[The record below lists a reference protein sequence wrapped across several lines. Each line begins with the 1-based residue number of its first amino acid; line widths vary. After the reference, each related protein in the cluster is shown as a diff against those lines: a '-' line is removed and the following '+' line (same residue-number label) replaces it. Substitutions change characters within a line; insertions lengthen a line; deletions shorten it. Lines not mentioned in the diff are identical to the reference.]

1 MRAVLVALLIA
12 FPVLA
17 SEGAEPGAGPSILL
31 TQIPRAASHR
41 SPAGSL
47 EEADLPEGSRI
58 VIVDRSGARPRVL
71 VLTTGFVSAGRPSIS
86 ADAARFL
93 FVARQAAAEPLS
105 VWEMELASG
114 TKRLVT
120 GCDGDCTRAIY
131 ASVLYTMDLDEPA
144 PMIVVST
151 SRSTLHSVRLDGSA
165 SRQISYNPLGAS
177 HPLLLRDGRLV
188 FSSGTGDK
196 KRSGAAL
203 FTVHT
208 DGADVFPFTA
218 APPLA
223 VSQTMACESAG
234 GEVIF
239 VESDPRD
246 ALLGGALVAV
256 SSTRSRTERRVVG
269 VSSGGRFHSPSPL
282 PDGSLLVAWRPE
294 REGSY
299 GVYRLDPRMA
309 SRLEPVFDAKEFED
323 LDPVAIVPR
332 PVQAGR
338 SSVVKDSIPYGELY
352 CLDAN
357 RSDEGVGA
365 GPPVAYLNVV
375 RAQNDA
381 SGEVLLG
388 RVPVEADGSFHLRI
402 PPRMPLRLET
412 FDAEGNPIRAMRS
425 WMWVMPNEKRGCIG
439 CHEDRDLAP
448 QNRHV
453 LALRRPPRSV
463 GVPEAAGGKTP

>member
-1 MRAVLVALLIA
+1 VRVVLVALLIA

-31 TQIPRAASHR
+31 TQLPLAGTRDAAGLT
-41 SPAGSL
+41 P
-47 EEADLPEGSRI
+47 GSRI
-58 VIVDRSGARPRVL
+58 VIVDRSGPRERVS
-71 VLTTGFVSAGRPSIS
+71 VLTAGFVSAGRPSIS
-86 ADAARFL
+86 PDARRFL
-93 FVARQAAAEPLS
+93 FVARRAAAEPLS
-105 VWEMELASG
+105 VWEMELATG
-114 TKRLVT
+114 AKRLVT
-120 GCDGDCTRAIY
+120 ACDGDCTRAIY
-131 ASVLYTMDLDEPA
+131 ASVLYAMGLDEPA

-151 SRSTLHSVRLDGSA
+151 SRSALHAVRSDGSA

-188 FSSGTGDK
+188 FSGGTGDK
-196 KRSGAAL
+196 KRTGAAL
-203 FTVHT
+203 FTIYT
-208 DGADVFPFTA
+208 DGADVFPYTA
-218 APPLA
+218 VPPPG

-239 VESDPRD
+239 VESDPLD
-246 ALLGGALVAV
+246 PLLGGALVAV
-256 SSTRSRTERRVVG
+256 STTRSRTERRVVG
-269 VSSGGRFHSPSPL
+269 ASAGGRFHSPSSL

-299 GVYRLDPRMA
+299 GVYRLDPRLD

-323 LDPVAIVPR
+323 VDPVAVVPR
-332 PVQAGR
+332 PVPAGH
-338 SSVVKDSIPYGELY
+338 SSVVNDEVQYGELY
-352 CLDAN
+352 CLDAH
-357 RSDEGVGA
+357 RSDDGEGD

-375 RAQNDA
+375 RAPNVA

-402 PPRMPLRLET
+402 PPRIPLRLET

-425 WMWVMPNEKRGCIG
+425 WIWVMPNEKRGCIG

-453 LALRRPPRSV
+453 LALRRPPPSV
-463 GVPEAAGGKTP
+463 GVAEAAGGKTP